1 MTSLSA
7 QLNNISQK
15 TASIALDRKSR
26 SKIHSRS
33 LIFDPKT
40 AAGQDFDF
48 IYSYCLQ
55 GFEELCELD
64 SRFQKFQATLF
75 SETSINTDRNVQTK
89 DVVDSLNKNIE
100 VFLTLVGPYWLL
112 NPAARA
118 VEWLVRRFHANIHNA
133 EMILLLALP
142 YYKSPIFV
150 RCMNVISKGND
161 FPAIFQWLS
170 GYREQLR
177 SPTSTSLVKAFV
189 NHEFFKFYNAYLV
202 ENLKNRTAY
211 KDQLVLYLSC
221 TVQVIASFSK
231 NLAKFQEDGW
241 LSLIVEGVGQLLV
254 SRQEHQFSLGVVH
267 DCKLTAYSIISVL
280 SSIVPLSQVLIESI
294 TKSIV
299 SDPRL
304 FEIGLKRQTLIV
316 LGQIWSQSSAK
327 KGFPA
332 CHNEIDKYSLK
343 ELSLEGYK
351 VNKLIILFVL
361 SENNNKNDNKL
372 ELLEL
377 ISIENDSIFREVVQW
392 LLLQTASNTNL
403 TDADRKV
410 LVSQFQKLMNQ
421 NLALFKICLN
431 EYKSGYKVSDLEMAL
446 MATLGGAVDE
456 SDDMV
461 IDMDEDEVEDIDE
474 DAVEGQQDNN
484 EVDNVASASVEPTGE
499 SFLYNS
505 SPFKVHLTALL
516 TQLSSQPQHIHR
528 ATISKFSQSG
538 FTSIELSISFYLRVA
553 FTPAVPYNVR
563 LLSLRFIKLRLKELS
578 ALHAYDFYLLT
589 PLILLGFIDNNKN
602 IRAYFVEIL
611 KVVQSVSLEKNK
623 KTTLFMEEV
632 IYNGVAELKRA
643 IITPADALKML
654 DLLNDDIIK
663 DVILDS
669 NQLHH
674 ILDEIIYKPKAGKK
688 FGQLFKTFVL
698 TQWGLDLHIVFKER
712 SWKLSDDCK
721 YYFDNDFAKYQQDR
735 DIIFGYVKDAGLSI
749 ESVEHGLFDLVGK
762 GITAPE
768 YSAKSVNWLVN
779 ALSSDNAMQILA
791 DAKCIQVF
799 PDIKSLELKLKV
811 VTKYVDMLVN
821 EDSLEIDPMDS
832 LQSLTYDCDL
842 VLAIL
847 KIVQIST
854 QIPEQGVPK
863 RRRRSSS
870 STKQA
875 MARDDINNM
884 ASTHLKK
891 LTIVLDL
898 LETVLKQQEQNENEG
913 GSDIS
918 APALLQSLF
927 KSLTD
932 LDYLGNDGN
941 LPVLYAQE
949 TLARCMLLSI
959 VQMKRKGKSHSF
971 DSNSVRADLIVNCI
985 RSSQS
990 PQVQNRLLLVIAEL
1004 ASLAP
1009 EIILHSVMPIF
1020 TFMGAHTIRQD
1031 DEFLNS
1037 VLQQTISKVIPA
1049 IAANGSSSLSNEI
1062 EFLLTSFAAAFQ
1074 HIPRHRRV
1082 KLFTTLAKTLG
1093 YDKLLDII
1101 LFLMGQQYSKN
1112 GSASVI
1118 EFSQTLLKQ
1127 FSAREQLTC
1136 LTKYFKLWSLIPDQP
1151 LESGSEK
1158 FNELSSRSI
1167 FGVQILSL
1175 SKSGLVQLKS
1185 SLLKF
1190 IDELLVK
1197 QEFEDFSDL
1206 KLKVA
1211 FKLKDEGAAAN
1222 TILEPFRNSV
1232 SFLLTS
1238 LEQYNNEETGTTK
1251 LLHNLYKLLSDML
1264 DLLPISYFIDSI
1276 IEPLNESQSGS
1287 LVSIRIA
1294 RNLCILAGTK
1304 IETELNSNNI
1314 DGDVEGAILDRLLPT
1329 LIANINA
1336 STAVVDVELQQAL
1349 LGTFSSVIEKMGSS
1363 SEKLGESKYS
1373 KTIIDSLKCIT
1384 SEKGLLNSKP
1394 EVIILSINAISSIV
1408 NVLGVKVIG
1417 FFPKIIPPVLAIW
1430 RKTDVDVESADS
1442 DSFALLQT
1450 SILVLFSCFIKKM
1463 PAFMNSTLD
1472 STLLTILNSNLV
1484 DTSIR
1489 SNVLQI
1495 IIQQMDE
1502 QHILKTLCKI
1512 WNESFRSND
1521 NVANL
1526 GLYINTMQLTIDSME
1541 KKTATSQATT
1551 FVKWLISA
1559 FEFREEAETKFDNN
1573 TIRRLESSFHSCG
1586 ISYVMKLNDKA
1597 FRPLFA
1603 QIVRWATTGEGSS
1616 LVSSSATTRLLA
1628 FFKIFNKL
1636 QEQLKSIVTSYYTY
1650 LIDPVAVLLQDFAS
1664 LKVTDI
1670 NLRRVVLN
1678 SLTSSFKYD
1687 QDDFWSTQL
1696 RFETI
1701 FEPLLSQLYNI
1712 EDSIGK
1718 YIVKAIT
1725 SFTVNVSS
1733 DEYNEKLVHGM
1744 ISRISN
1750 DNDQVNSQ
1758 CKIWSIRTLKS
1769 IFQKMGDQW
1778 LTYLPTLIPYI
1789 AELLE
1794 DDDEEVELEVRKGL
1808 VRVIENV
1815 LGEPLDRYL
1824 D

>member
-1 MTSLSA
+1 MSSLSA

-64 SRFQKFQATLF
+64 SRFQKFSATLF
-75 SETSINTDRNVQTK
+75 SETSMNTDRNVQTK

-133 EMILLLALP
+133 EMILLSVLP

-231 NLAKFQEDGW
+231 SLAKFQEDGW

-299 SDPRL
+299 SDPRS

-332 CHNEIDKYSLK
+332 CHNGIDKYSLK

-351 VNKLIILFVL
+351 VNKLIISFVL
-361 SENNNKNDNKL
+361 SDNNNKNDNKL

-377 ISIENDSIFREVVQW
+377 ISIENDSIFREIVQW
-392 LLLQTASNTNL
+392 LLLQIATNTNL
-403 TDADRKV
+403 TDSDRKV

-421 NLALFKICLN
+421 NLNLLKTCLN

-446 MATLGGAVDE
+446 MATLGGSVDE

-484 EVDNVASASVEPTGE
+484 EVNSIASASVVPTGE
-499 SFLYNS
+499 SFFCNS
-505 SPFKVHLTALL
+505 SPFKSHLTALL
-516 TQLSSQPQHIHR
+516 TQLSSQPQNIHR
-528 ATISKFSQSG
+528 ASISKFSQSG
-538 FTSIELSISFYLRVA
+538 FKSIESSISFYLRVA

-578 ALHAYDFYLLT
+578 ALHAYDFYLLI
-589 PLILLGFIDNNKN
+589 PLILLGLFDNNKN

-632 IYNGVAELKRA
+632 IYNEVAESKRA
-643 IITPADALKML
+643 IISPADALKML

-688 FGQLFKTFVL
+688 FGQLFKTFIL
-698 TQWGLDLHIVFKER
+698 TQWGLDLHVVFKDR

-721 YYFDNDFAKYQQDR
+721 YFFDNDFAKYQQDR
-735 DIIFGYVKDAGLSI
+735 DSILENIRNAGLSI

-762 GITAPE
+762 GISTAE
-768 YSAKSVNWLVN
+768 FSTKSVNWLVN
-779 ALSSDNAMQILA
+779 ALSFDNAMQVLA

-799 PDIKSLELKLKV
+799 EDIKSLDLKLKIV
-811 VTKYVDMLVN
+811 CKYIDMLVN

-832 LQSLTYDCDL
+832 LQSLTYDFDL

-884 ASTHLKK
+884 ASIHLKK

-898 LETVLKQQEQNENEG
+898 LETVLKQQEQNEEEG
-913 GSDIS
+913 NNIS

-949 TLARCMLLSI
+949 TLARCMSLSI

-1031 DEFLNS
+1031 DEFSNS

-1093 YDKLLDII
+1093 YDKSLDII

-1112 GSASVI
+1112 GSVSVI

-1222 TILEPFRNSV
+1222 TLLEPFRDSV

-1238 LEQYNNEETGTTK
+1238 LEQYNNEETGATK
-1251 LLHNLYKLLSDML
+1251 LLPYLYKLLSDML

-1314 DGDVEGAILDRLLPT
+1314 DSDVEGAILDRLLPA

-1336 STAVVDVELQQAL
+1336 STTVVDIELQQAL
-1349 LGTFSSVIEKMGSS
+1349 LGTFSTVIEKMGSS
-1363 SEKLGESKYS
+1363 SEKLGEPKYS
-1373 KTIIDSLKCIT
+1373 RIVIDSLKFIT
-1384 SEKGLLNSKP
+1384 SEKGLLNSTP
-1394 EVIILSINAISSIV
+1394 EVIISSINAISSIV

-1430 RKTDVDVESADS
+1430 KKTEVDNEVADS

-1512 WNESFRSND
+1512 WNEGFRSNGD
-1521 NVANL
+1521 VANL

-1559 FEFREEAETKFDNN
+1559 FEFREEAENKLDNN

-1616 LVSSSATTRLLA
+1616 LDSSSANTRLLA
-1628 FFKIFNKL
+1628 FFKFFNKL

-1664 LKVTDI
+1664 LNLTDI

-1687 QDDFWSTQL
+1687 QDDFWSTQS

-1725 SFTVNVSS
+1725 SFIVNVSS